1 MIRWRKRRW
10 MRSRRCWMRS
20 RRRRMMMKMR
30 IMAKILGRLARE

>member
-1 MIRWRKRRW
+1 

-20 RRRRMMMKMR
+20 RRRRMRMKIR